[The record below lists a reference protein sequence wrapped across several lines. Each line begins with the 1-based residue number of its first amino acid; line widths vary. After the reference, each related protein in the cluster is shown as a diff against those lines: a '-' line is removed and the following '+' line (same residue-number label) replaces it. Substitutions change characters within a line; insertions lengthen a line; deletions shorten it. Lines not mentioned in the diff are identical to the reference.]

1 MPFNSIQ
8 LINCNEEIIEALL
21 KGDKILATHLNINTP
36 TKWPEFG
43 TPIFEYSLAQI
54 KKNPNSAKW
63 WIYLP
68 ILITENTLVGSC
80 GYKGAPNEEGM
91 VEIGYEVAENYRNRG
106 LATEIAKLLVQQ
118 AFEDEKVNIIQ
129 AHTIEEANASTRV
142 LEKCGFKKVGTFEDE
157 EDGLVWRWE
166 LVKH

>member
-21 KGDKILATHLNINTP
+21 KGDKTLATHLNINIP
-36 TKWPEFG
+36 TKWSEFG

-54 KKNPNSAKW
+54 KNNPNSAKW
-63 WIYLP
+63 WTYLP

-80 GYKGAPNEEGM
+80 GYKGAPSEAGM
-91 VEIGYEVAENYRNRG
+91 VEIGYEVAEIYRNRG

-118 AFEDEKVNIIQ
+118 AFEDDKVKIIQ

-142 LEKCGFKKVGTFEDE
+142 LEKCGFKKVGSFEDE
-157 EDGLVWRWE
+157 EEGLVWKWE
-166 LVKH
+166 LMKN